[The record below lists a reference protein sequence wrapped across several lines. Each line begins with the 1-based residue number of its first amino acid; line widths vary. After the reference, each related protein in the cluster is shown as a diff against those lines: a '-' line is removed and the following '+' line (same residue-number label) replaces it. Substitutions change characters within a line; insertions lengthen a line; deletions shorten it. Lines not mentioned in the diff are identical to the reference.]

1 MPLIKNDLI
10 VEDSW
15 VFLADDE
22 ALPARGQVVVSL
34 ERWQEQAK
42 ELRKSG
48 LRLGV
53 KLRSGQR
60 AEEIANGLDVLSLI
74 ALEFPKFTDGRSYST
89 ARLLRERYGFAGEL
103 RAVGDVLRDQLFFM
117 LRCGFDSFDVSDGI
131 GLEAWLEATREIR
144 HVYQPTYD
152 GRLSILRQRLATAKA
167 RLTTVVEGSWQNAVE
182 CESSGH
188 YRREPRAAV
197 A

>member
-22 ALPARGQVVVSL
+22 ALPSRGQVVVSL
-34 ERWQEQAK
+34 ERWQEQAR
-42 ELRKSG
+42 ELLKSG

-60 AEEIANGLDVLSLI
+60 AEEIANNVDALSMI

-103 RAVGDVLRDQLFFM
+103 RAVGDILRDQLFFM
-117 LRCGFDSFDVSDGI
+117 LRCGFDSFEIADGI

-144 HVYQPTYD
+144 HVYQPTHD

-167 RLTTVVEGSWQNAVE
+167 RLSVAAEDGWCSPAA
-182 CESSGH
+182 
-188 YRREPRAAV
+188 YRTLNDPARQPQAAV